1 MIKILIVEDEPEMLM
16 GLQDNLEFDGYEV
29 DTANEGLIGQK
40 KIMTSN
46 YDLVLLDVM
55 LPDASGFEIC
65 KAVRK
70 KGIDTPI
77 IMLTARGDELDK
89 VRGLE
94 LGADDYITKPFSLRE
109 LSARIKTILRRTT
122 KVSEAK
128 QKDVYIKIGKLS
140 VSFDKFDAYDETGSV
155 KLSHKEFDILQ
166 YLYENRGGVV
176 TRDKLL
182 DNVWGFDYQPTQ
194 RTVDNFILRLRQ
206 KIDENEEQHI
216 VTVHGIGYKLV
227 L

>member
-1 MIKILIVEDEPEMLM
+1 MHRILVIEDEPEMLM

-29 DTANEGLIGQK
+29 DTSDNGILGQK
-40 KIMTSN
+40 KLLTGN

-65 KAVRK
+65 KAIRK

-77 IMLTARGDELDK
+77 IILTARGDEIDK

-109 LSARIKTILRRTT
+109 LSARIKTILRRTN
-122 KVSEAK
+122 KVSETK
-128 QKDVYIKIGKLS
+128 PIETYINIGRLNLS
-140 VSFDKFDAYDETGSV
+140 FKKFEAFDENGSV
-155 KLSHKEFDILQ
+155 KLSHKEFGILQ

-176 TRDKLL
+176 TREKLL
-182 DNVWGFDYQPTQ
+182 DNVWGLDYQPTQ

-206 KIDENEEQHI
+206 KIDSKEEQHI

-227 L
+227 